1 MGPRGGNP
9 KKYLYLCFLDLEK
22 AFDKVPRDKLFSKVY
37 NSDIRCKMFRVIK
50 DLFSS
55 NPENVLLDN
64 FLSPEFTIN
73 RGVLQGSKLG
83 PILFN
88 LFINDLLEDL
98 NNSGLGASIGSI
110 MICALGFAD
119 DIVLISDSPE
129 KIQRLLNICKSWA
142 TKN

>member
-50 DLFSS
+50 DLLSS
-55 NPENVLLDN
+55 NPANVLLDN

-98 NNSGLGASIGSI
+98 NNSDLGASIGSI